1 MSRKTL
7 IDQNINRHTKEL
19 EESLKYIMPN
29 LIAAFIKV
37 YGEKYREHITYTIES
52 LEYIFF
58 ISEGFTES
66 IIETTPDLR
75 KSTKRIMIRYL
86 AYINEVSYKYSSVS
100 YEDEQK
106 YIISKFL
113 PRFPYPCEEY
123 EYYADVIEEDTPCC
137 MAKARKDNITLEP
150 SFTILL
156 PIFTIDLKIIIH
168 EINHALGSN
177 PLFIIDDNY
186 MFLDFQF
193 KKEIPEELV
202 NDFIAE
208 LVLQEYLKN
217 GGIVSKPLRR
227 MRIGNIY
234 KEKDYILKYFFDQ
247 LKPLILDSRISG
259 DFNKLY
265 ELIGSENIDYLC
277 SLMIDLYKEDNID
290 KYIELIKLINQIME
304 RLANLEIAS
313 KDAIISRLEK
323 EGLKL
328 RILKK

>member
-1 MSRKTL
+1 
-7 IDQNINRHTKEL
+7 
-19 EESLKYIMPN
+19 
-29 LIAAFIKV
+29 
-37 YGEKYREHITYTIES
+37 
-52 LEYIFF
+52 
-58 ISEGFTES
+58 
-66 IIETTPDLR
+66 
-75 KSTKRIMIRYL
+75 
-86 AYINEVSYKYSSVS
+86 
-100 YEDEQK
+100 
-106 YIISKFL
+106 
-113 PRFPYPCEEY
+113 
-123 EYYADVIEEDTPCC
+123 
-137 MAKARKDNITLEP
+137 
-150 SFTILL
+150 
-156 PIFTIDLKIIIH
+156 
-168 EINHALGSN
+168 
-177 PLFIIDDNY
+177 

-217 GGIVSKPLRR
+217 GGIVPKPLRR

-234 KEKDYILKYFFDQ
+234 KEKDYILKYFFYQ